1 MWVERVHTS
10 CFVRSFVRPIVLFPS
25 MVPLR
30 LSSSVSLVD
39 FSSPRNGSHPFPI
52 TIHQVHELE
61 LIGTVI
67 STISGVLLVPLLLI
81 NLIMKERRSFP
92 SRLTTLY
99 ISMALGLHVTVLVG
113 LITGTTDFFS
123 FIRFHEV
130 SEGCKIQ
137 GIFYQ
142 FFASATLWLWLLIC
156 SMLYCVI
163 VRGMSFRELKR
174 YEGYTHLFWAGLSTL
189 QTVIPF
195 ADTSAE
201 PQVGVPVCWMSHGN
215 DYFNIF
221 AFFLTEMMV
230 CLLAGIAMMYK
241 ILQKLWLLRA
251 SGNASPNTRKA
262 VVDYMVRHIL
272 FLVFFIGV
280 FTVLTICTIF
290 EYRFNVD
297 PKVGLPYWICMMHV
311 CSACGVGIFT
321 FIVFGT
327 SKGTCDIFACLTWLG
342 CLAKSQEGPDVSR
355 GGSQGEEDMENRRAF
370 SNSYGTASS
379 SGKPAGRSF
388 RDSRKK
394 GYEPLLQ
401 TP

>member
-1 MWVERVHTS
+1 
-10 CFVRSFVRPIVLFPS
+10 

-30 LSSSVSLVD
+30 LSSSVSLED
-39 FSSPRNGSHPFPI
+39 FGSPRNGSHPFPI

-174 YEGYTHLFWAGLSTL
+174 NTKCVLSKITLSGL
-189 QTVIPF
+189 
-195 ADTSAE
+195 
-201 PQVGVPVCWMSHGN
+201 
-215 DYFNIF
+215 
-221 AFFLTEMMV
+221 
-230 CLLAGIAMMYK
+230 
-241 ILQKLWLLRA
+241 
-251 SGNASPNTRKA
+251 
-262 VVDYMVRHIL
+262 
-272 FLVFFIGV
+272 
-280 FTVLTICTIF
+280 
-290 EYRFNVD
+290 
-297 PKVGLPYWICMMHV
+297 
-311 CSACGVGIFT
+311 
-321 FIVFGT
+321 GT
-327 SKGTCDIFACLTWLG
+327 SVLGPESAIIFVSSRWL
-342 CLAKSQEGPDVSR
+342 
-355 GGSQGEEDMENRRAF
+355 ENFGWWRPSDAI
-370 SNSYGTASS
+370 
-379 SGKPAGRSF
+379 
-388 RDSRKK
+388 
-394 GYEPLLQ
+394 
-401 TP
+401 